1 MSKSKKFSVD
11 SNFDVEGKN
20 YKYSLEFKGNKIV
33 GVNQHLGNSVEPLS
47 PYASNLYSD
56 VIESDNALKA
66 FNVNKFKWNK
76 TGYQTVTEESSMEE
90 KVQYYDEKTKKVN
103 NEEKEISPQ

>member
-33 GVNQHLGNSVEPLS
+33 GVNQH
-47 PYASNLYSD
+47 
-56 VIESDNALKA
+56 
-66 FNVNKFKWNK
+66 
-76 TGYQTVTEESSMEE
+76 Q
-90 KVQYYDEKTKKVN
+90 
-103 NEEKEISPQ
+103 